1 MNPPGPRKLKDLNG
15 YRKAS
20 KHRMQ
25 PAENGRPAKRGRL
38 NGKLWSISPQISLFN
53 LLILYWA
60 DAIVNGTM
68 RKKSLVN
75 GRNNIRK
82 KPIEMDEAA
91 LQLAVESVLP
101 PDVLQNGTKI
111 SEKSKEIHVTPST
124 PNVSPSI
131 KQKVKYI
138 PTEQFV
144 HLKPPKNGTQ
154 KIYVKQQNG
163 NQTYTLGVKN
173 ISSSNIIPAVHDTL
187 MESTNVTSNG
197 KKDEEIETDEEDASQ
212 SAAKEEDASM
222 GNFDIFDIPI
232 LFADDG
238 NTADELE
245 TLNDDSQKKMETT
258 HQPQPK
264 SKSPQLPKSS
274 LKTIKILSDT
284 VIKRP
289 NNGM

>member
-1 MNPPGPRKLKDLNG
+1 MVITDGLNHGRFYLKLTSNKCTD
-15 YRKAS
+15 
-20 KHRMQ
+20 
-25 PAENGRPAKRGRL
+25 
-38 NGKLWSISPQISLFN
+38 ISH
-53 LLILYWA
+53 LLIVYWA

-75 GRNNIRK
+75 GGNNIRK
-82 KPIEMDEAA
+82 KLIEMDEAA
-91 LQLAVESVLP
+91 LKLAVESVLP

-111 SEKSKEIHVTPST
+111 SEKSKEIHVTPPT

-187 MESTNVTSNG
+187 MEPTNVTSNG

-212 SAAKEEDASM
+212 SAAKEEEDEDASL

-245 TLNDDSQKKMETT
+245 TSNDDSQKKMETT

-264 SKSPQLPKSS
+264 SKSLQLPKSS

-289 NNGM
+289 TNGV